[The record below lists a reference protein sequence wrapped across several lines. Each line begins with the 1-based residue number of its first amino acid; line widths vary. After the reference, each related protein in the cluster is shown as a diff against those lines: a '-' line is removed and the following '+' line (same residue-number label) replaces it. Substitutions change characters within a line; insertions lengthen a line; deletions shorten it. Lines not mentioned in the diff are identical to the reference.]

1 MSVWK
6 KDGDNLY
13 LDRYAT
19 SCIVPGGMGK
29 LLKAGQEW
37 GRINNCA
44 QIVTFADLEVSDGS
58 LYERL
63 GFKVDKVLAPDYSY
77 LVNSTRRHKFGYRLK
92 KFKDDPE
99 VKYQ

>member
-1 MSVWK
+1 MGKEEMTTLSEDNPFSSENGTTIKTGVFVAMSVWK

-63 GFKVDKVLAPDYSY
+63 G
-77 LVNSTRRHKFGYRLK
+77 LK
-92 KFKDDPE
+92 LI
-99 VKYQ
+99 KY